1 MHARFRAKHIV
12 GAWGL
17 DLKDAVCKASL
28 AGGNRV
34 VGRVGEEGTGPGS
47 AGAEG
52 GVHVQKRGGE
62 ERRLGAAGTW
72 VDFEE
77 AGEVGERMAWG
88 ERAFQRG
95 C

>member
-12 GAWGL
+12 GSWGL
-17 DLKDAVCKASL
+17 DLKDAVCKAGL
-28 AGGNRV
+28 AGGNGV
-34 VGRVGEEGTGPGS
+34 VGRVGEESTGPGS

-52 GVHVQKRGGE
+52 GVHVQKGGGE
-62 ERRLGAAGTW
+62 ERRLRAAGTG

-77 AGEVGERMAWG
+77 AREVGKGVAWG